1 MMGPPDPP
9 PMLEAPDPIHPRFP
23 DLPLVPWLPDPPGAW
38 PPAMDNIG
46 PPRPGRPI
54 RYCWT
59 DCIVAF
65 TAAMLVGEALE
76 LVVLV
81 VVEEFAW
88 LMLAWI
94 AVATAA

>member
-1 MMGPPDPP
+1 M
-9 PMLEAPDPIHPRFP
+9 AI
-23 DLPLVPWLPDPPGAW
+23 
-38 PPAMDNIG
+38 IG

-54 RYCWT
+54 RYCCT
-59 DCIVAF
+59 DCIVAS

-76 LVVLV
+76 LVLVVV

-94 AVATAA
+94 AVASAA